1 MFGDDKFRD
10 VIKNERKSYAE
21 NTPDVDENTLDCSLG
36 VNPYGFP
43 DKIRDVLANF
53 DANLLYQ
60 YPHGDEARQAVV
72 NYWDG
77 KADIEPGNVITTDG
91 SISALCLLANV
102 FAAENTELVCF
113 MPTFTDMV
121 EYSKLMGMKITG
133 VKAKPENNYKL
144 DVDELIAHI
153 SKDTTLVYIDNPN
166 NPTGQ
171 TLPLSDLRKVLDRC
185 EELGVYCIIDEAYAD
200 FIPVE
205 ESAVNLGPDYKCM
218 ISVRTFSKG
227 FGLAGLRAG
236 YIITQKDVV
245 KIIGRLSN
253 PYMMNAV
260 SRTLISAILTNP
272 TQPWQ
277 HGMDFTIIKGALRD
291 ACGDKIIMAETDD
304 RVPICTLR
312 HVDENVDLQEFLM
325 KENVLTCSGVEF
337 EPLGKNC
344 VRLRVPM
351 LAEAG
356 KLISAFKKLAE

>member
-1 MFGDDKFRD
+1 MFGANKIREEL
-10 VIKNERKSYAE
+10 KAERKSYAE
-21 NTPDVDENTLDCSLG
+21 NTPEVDENTLDCSLG

-43 DKIRDVLANF
+43 DKVKQALADF
-53 DANLLYQ
+53 DASKLYQ

-72 NYWDG
+72 DYWDG
-77 KADIEPGNVITTDG
+77 KADIEPENVVTTDG
-91 SISALCLLANV
+91 SISALCLLSNV
-102 FAAENTELVCF
+102 FAAKDTEMVCF
-113 MPTFTDMV
+113 LPTFTDVV
-121 EYSKLMGMKITG
+121 EYSKLMGMRING
-133 VKAKPENNYKL
+133 VAAKAEDNFKE
-144 DVDELIAHI
+144 DVDELIRRI
-153 SKDTTLVYIDNPN
+153 SEKTTIVYIDNPN

-171 TLPLSDLRKVLDRC
+171 TLPLSELRRILDRC
-185 EELGVYCIIDEAYAD
+185 EELGVFCIIDEAYAD

-236 YIITQKDVV
+236 YIITQKELV

-253 PYMMNAV
+253 PYMMGTV
-260 SRTLISAILTNP
+260 SRTLTSAILTNP

-277 HGMDFTIIKGALRD
+277 HGMDFAIIKGALRD
-291 ACGDKIIMAETDD
+291 ACGNKIIMAETDD

-312 HVDENVDLQEFLM
+312 HIDETVDLQEYLM

-344 VRLRVPM
+344 VRLRVPT